1 MTVRT
6 AVGAAAVDDFEAEQR
21 HRLVK
26 SMRFFDLVFFGVA
39 TVVSLDTIGYISTF
53 GAQTFTWM
61 LVLVPLFVLPYALL
75 MAEMGG
81 AFVREGGPYH
91 WMRLAW
97 GRGASSLGAVLY
109 WVTNPLWLGG
119 SLAFLAT
126 AAWSGNIAKIE
137 SGSVWDYVFKLAFVW
152 AGILVAIISLR
163 RGKWIPTIGA
173 FVKIALVAVVC
184 VTVGIYAVEHGVH
197 GAGAGEFSPTLA
209 GFLGA
214 VPLLLF
220 AMSGFECKTA
230 AGEEMRNAQ
239 HDVPRAIGA
248 SALVSVGCY
257 LLPIF
262 AILLVMPSSQVSSV
276 AGFMDAATRSF
287 SVYGPAQGV
296 LVDLAALAF
305 IFTLL
310 TQGAAWMMGSDRV
323 LAAVGMD
330 GTFPRALGVINERFG
345 TPVRVNLISGLVA
358 TAFSV
363 VAINLASG
371 SSATTFQIVLTIA
384 ISTVLLSYLFIYT
397 SGVRLRRLHPEVQRP
412 FRVPGGR
419 TGLWACTILATGFIA
434 LGSWV
439 AVFPGTLEDLLG
451 VHYDFHDTW
460 GVSRAHFEALTLGT
474 LAVIAVVAVAG
485 YVLGALE
492 RRRRPAGAPPAVVG
506 APEAG
511 ELA

>member
-1 MTVRT
+1 MTT
-6 AVGAAAVDDFEAEQR
+6 IDTFEAQQR

-53 GAQTFTWM
+53 GAETFTWM
-61 LVLVPLFVLPYALL
+61 LALVPLFVLPYALL
-75 MAEMGG
+75 MSEMGG
-81 AFVREGGPYH
+81 AFVREGGPYY

-97 GRGASSLGAVLY
+97 GRGASALGAVLY
-109 WVTNPLWLGG
+109 WITNPLWLGG

-126 AAWSGNIAKIE
+126 EAWSSNLTKIE
-137 SGSVWDYVFKLAFVW
+137 AGSFWDYAFKLVFIW

-173 FVKIALVAVVC
+173 FVKIGLVAFIC
-184 VTVGIYAVEHGVH
+184 VSVAIYAIEHGVH
-197 GAGAGEFSPTLA
+197 GAAAGDFSPTVA

-214 VPLLLF
+214 VPLLMF

-239 HDVPRAIGA
+239 HDVPRAIGS

-257 LLPIF
+257 LLPVF
-262 AILLVMPSSQVSSV
+262 AILLVMPASQVSSV
-276 AGFMDAATRSF
+276 AGFIDAAARSF
-287 SVYGPAQGV
+287 SVYGGAQGV

-330 GTFPRALGVINERFG
+330 GTFPRAVGVINERFG
-345 TPVRVNLISGLVA
+345 TPVRVNLMSGLVA
-358 TAFSV
+358 TAFAI

-371 SSATTFQIVLTIA
+371 DSATTFEIVLTIA
-384 ISTVLLSYLFIYT
+384 ISTVLLSYLIIYPAAA
-397 SGVRLRRLHPEVQRP
+397 RLRRTHPGVARP
-412 FRVPGGR
+412 FVVPGGR
-419 TGLWACTILATGFIA
+419 AGLWTCTGLATGFIA

-439 AVFPGTLEDLLG
+439 AVFPGTLEPLLG
-451 VHYDFHDTW
+451 VKYDFEDTW
-460 GVSRAHFEALTLGT
+460 GVSRGHFEALTLGT
-474 LAVIAVVAVAG
+474 LAVIAAIAVVGLA
-485 YVLGALE
+485 LGARE
-492 RRRRPAGAPPAVVG
+492 RRRDTVPVG
-506 APEAG
+506 EP
-511 ELA
+511 ELARVG

>member
-1 MTVRT
+1 LSTDART
-6 AVGAAAVDDFEAEQR
+6 AERAPAIDDFGAQQR

-53 GAQTFTWM
+53 GAETFTWM
-61 LVLVPLFVLPYALL
+61 LALVPLFVLPYALL
-75 MAEMGG
+75 MSEMGG
-81 AFVREGGPYH
+81 AFVREGGPFY

-97 GRGASSLGAVLY
+97 GRGAAALGAVLY
-109 WVTNPLWLGG
+109 WITNPLWLGG

-126 AAWSGNIAKIE
+126 EAWSSNLTKIE
-137 SGSVWDYVFKLAFVW
+137 SGSFWDYAFKLVFIW
-152 AGILVAIISLR
+152 IGILVAIISLK

-173 FVKIALVAVVC
+173 FVKIALVAFICLSVV
-184 VTVGIYAVEHGVH
+184 IYAIEHGVH
-197 GAGAGEFSPTLA
+197 GAAAGDFSPTLA

-214 VPLLLF
+214 VPLLMF

-239 HDVPRAIGA
+239 HDVPRAIGS

-257 LLPIF
+257 LLPVF
-262 AILLVMPSSQVSSV
+262 AILLVMPAGQVSSV

-287 SVYGPAQGV
+287 SVYGGAQGV

-330 GTFPRALGVINERFG
+330 GTFPRWTGVISERFG
-345 TPVRVNLISGLVA
+345 TPVRVNLTSGIVA
-358 TAFSV
+358 TAFAI

-371 SSATTFQIVLTIA
+371 DSATTFEIVLTIA
-384 ISTVLLSYLFIYT
+384 ISTVLLSYLIIYP
-397 SGVRLRRLHPEVQRP
+397 SAVRLRRLHPEVPRP
-412 FRVPGGR
+412 FVVPGGGA
-419 TGLWACTILATGFIA
+419 GLWACTLLATGFIA

-439 AVFPGTLEDLLG
+439 AIFPGTLESLLG
-451 VHYDFHDTW
+451 VDYDFHDTW
-460 GVSRAHFEALTLGT
+460 GVSRGHFEALTLGT
-474 LAVIAVVAVAG
+474 LAVIVAIAVAG
-485 YVLGALE
+485 CVLGARE
-492 RRRRPAGAPPAVVG
+492 RRHVTVG
-506 APEAG
+506 AGEP
-511 ELA
+511 ELARAG